1 MTYKL
6 TLRFFQ
12 GFYYQ
17 AQFNTAGTECFRHTI
32 ILNFLTFHNCV
43 KGEKLA
49 ESDFTVFC
57 ATQETPK

>member
-1 MTYKL
+1 MTYNL

-17 AQFNTAGTECFRHTI
+17 AQFKKAGTECFWHTI
-32 ILNFLTFHNCV
+32 ILNFLTLHHCV

-49 ESDFTVFC
+49 ESDLTVV
-57 ATQETPK
+57 